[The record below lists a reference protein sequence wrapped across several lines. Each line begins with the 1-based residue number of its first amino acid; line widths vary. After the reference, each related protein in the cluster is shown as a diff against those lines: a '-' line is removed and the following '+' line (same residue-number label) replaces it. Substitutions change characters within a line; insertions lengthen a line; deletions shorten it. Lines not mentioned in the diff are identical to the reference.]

1 MKCPSCHILRPQ
13 QILCSATVVKMLKN
27 VSYNFSVYTDCNFV
41 QDNLHLKKEKWQTIA
56 EVVIIIVSASR
67 LLIEIFKLFQEF

>member
-1 MKCPSCHILRPQ
+1 
-13 QILCSATVVKMLKN
+13 MLKN